1 MRVPF
6 LGMGLLLIVAGAV
19 VLVGQTGA
27 IDASEI
33 IGDWWPLAI
42 VWIAVMQWLSHPRN
56 LIGPLLLALVGLAIL
71 GATSDVIDA
80 SPAATIIALG
90 LIVVG
95 GVILRAAFLDGRRV
109 VHRPDE
115 MDSLVVFGGRDLVSR
130 ADPFES
136 GSLITLFGGTEV
148 DLSAARL
155 SERGASIG
163 TVTVFGGTE
172 ITVPDDW
179 KVEVR
184 VTPILGGVSD
194 ETTYNAS
201 GEEREH
207 TLVID
212 GVAIFGALEV
222 KNPDG
227 GDGDDTQL
235 AASAEGASS

>member
-6 LGMGLLLIVAGAV
+6 LGMGSLLIIAGAI
-19 VLVGQTGA
+19 VLLGQTGA

-42 VWIAVMQWLSHPRN
+42 VWIAVMQWLGHPRTV
-56 LIGPLLLALVGLAIL
+56 IGPLLLALVGVAIL

-163 TVTVFGGTE
+163 TVTIFGGTE

-179 KVEVR
+179 RVEVR

-194 ETTYNAS
+194 ETVVDAPP
-201 GEEREH
+201 GQGEH

-222 KNPDG
+222 RNPDV
-227 GDGDDTQL
+227 GDGDEAGL
-235 AASAEGASS
+235 AAAAGGAAS